1 MNRSVND
8 VQLRVLRWVA
18 DGADMTNPP
27 NEAFKKSALALKDRK
42 LIKVSK
48 SNGKWNAT
56 ITEAGTYYL
65 EHGRFPQSELASSIR
80 RPAPLPKRR
89 TAPSKSVQQSA
100 TITESPQRKPAK
112 PQNSPDTINVP
123 TQLRGPHKA
132 VREIIDHKERL
143 DVPKEQRQRAL
154 LILHALAQEAVRRS
168 WTVTANP
175 STFRRDPWT
184 DRRTRVSPG
193 PDLFTIDAG
202 DKPVAIRLRM
212 RQKRVKHELTE
223 EEIADKER
231 YSWSF
236 APKYDL
242 EPTEAMRVEIR
253 ESSSNV
259 YVLEDTATTRLEDKL
274 IRAVERIAEASVK
287 ERKLVEWRRQRDIEI
302 AEERRRA
309 EVLRQRVQR
318 YSSWF
323 ETLEQ
328 LRSDVV
334 RHRELADTVA
344 RLRKA
349 VERRD
354 PDDENI
360 GALGEYL
367 AWSEQHLEDSD
378 PFREIT
384 LPRDERPDLSYEEWR
399 EWTRRNPRRW

>member
-1 MNRSVND
+1 
-8 VQLRVLRWVA
+8 
-18 DGADMTNPP
+18 
-27 NEAFKKSALALKDRK
+27 
-42 LIKVSK
+42 
-48 SNGKWNAT
+48 
-56 ITEAGTYYL
+56 
-65 EHGRFPQSELASSIR
+65 
-80 RPAPLPKRR
+80 
-89 TAPSKSVQQSA
+89 
-100 TITESPQRKPAK
+100 
-112 PQNSPDTINVP
+112 
-123 TQLRGPHKA
+123 
-132 VREIIDHKERL
+132 
-143 DVPKEQRQRAL
+143 
-154 LILHALAQEAVRRS
+154 
-168 WTVTANP
+168 
-175 STFRRDPWT
+175 
-184 DRRTRVSPG
+184 
-193 PDLFTIDAG
+193 
-202 DKPVAIRLRM
+202 
-212 RQKRVKHELTE
+212 
-223 EEIADKER
+223 
-231 YSWSF
+231 
-236 APKYDL
+236 
-242 EPTEAMRVEIR
+242 VEIR

-367 AWSEQHLEDSD
+367 AW
-378 PFREIT
+378 
-384 LPRDERPDLSYEEWR
+384 
-399 EWTRRNPRRW
+399 